1 MDSALLHT
9 ILPELILAV
18 GALTLLMVGV
28 FFSNGEAAGR
38 LVSWLAIAV
47 FVAAIIAILEQS
59 GVSSVFESAFVS
71 DPLTRFFKIVI
82 LVAAVLSLLL
92 TFDEFGR
99 IKLMLFEYPVLMI
112 LAAVGMLMM
121 VSAND
126 LIALYLGLELQN
138 LALYVIAAFR
148 RDNIRSSEAGLK
160 YFVLSALAS
169 GLLLY
174 GASMLYGVTG
184 STDYVAIAAASKVP
198 EMASNIGLMVGLVFV
213 LVGIAFKIAAVPFH
227 MWTPDVYQGAPTPV
241 TTFLASASKVAAMAM
256 IVRFTQAALPGVPQE
271 WQQIVIF
278 LSIASMVLGAFGAI
292 GQTNIKRLLA
302 YSAIG
307 HVGFALIGLAAN
319 NTEGTAGV
327 LIYLAIYVGMTLG
340 TFACVLAMRRKG
352 GSVENIEDL
361 SGLAKTDLTYASI
374 LGMLMFS
381 LAGIPPLAGFWAK
394 WYVFLPAIKAG
405 LYPLSVIGVVTSV
418 VGAFYYLR
426 IVKIMF
432 FDDATEAFLP
442 RENKTSIVMGL
453 SAAFILLFVLPY
465 VGGTLVDAA
474 SAAAAVLA
482 PLQTL

>member
-9 ILPELILAV
+9 ILPELILAL
-18 GALTLLMVGV
+18 GAIVLLMVGV
-28 FFSNGEAAGR
+28 FTSNGETAGR
-38 LVSWLAIAV
+38 LVGWLAIGV
-47 FVAAIIAILEQS
+47 FVAAIIAVLQQS
-59 GVSSVFESAFVS
+59 GISSVFESAFVS

-82 LVAAVLSLLL
+82 LVAAALSLLM
-92 TFDEFGR
+92 TFDDFGR
-99 IKLMLFEYPVLMI
+99 IKLMLFEYPVLMM
-112 LAAVGMLMM
+112 LAALGMLMM

-138 LALYVIAAFR
+138 LALYVIAAFK

-174 GASMLYGVTG
+174 GASLLYGVTG
-184 STDYVAIAAASKVP
+184 STSYVALAAASKVP
-198 EMASNIGLMVGLVFV
+198 EMASNIGLTVGLVFV
-213 LVGIAFKIAAVPFH
+213 LVGLAFKIASVPFH

-241 TTFLASASKVAAMAM
+241 TTFLASASKVAAMAL
-256 IVRFTQAALPGVPQE
+256 IVRFTQAALPGISAE
-271 WQQIVIF
+271 WRQIVIF
-278 LSIASMVLGAFGAI
+278 LSIASMVLGAFAAI

-327 LIYLAIYVGMTLG
+327 LIYLAIYVAMTLG

-352 GSVENIEDL
+352 GNVENIEDL

-374 LGMLMFS
+374 LAMLMFS

-405 LYPLSVIGVVTSV
+405 LYPLAVIGVVTSV

-432 FDDATEAFLP
+432 FDEAAGAFLP
-442 RENKTSIVMGL
+442 RENKTFAVMAL

-474 SAAAAVLA
+474 SAAAAVLT
-482 PLQTL
+482 PPQTL